1 MSERIAGLRQ
11 QLISALTGQ
20 ADKELNRS
28 LQRIN
33 DAVAPYT
40 RFVRAEQ
47 EKGQQTQT
55 ELTQAQQVQGR
66 LRAEI
71 EALL

>member
-1 MSERIAGLRQ
+1 MAARIAALRQ
-11 QLISALTGQ
+11 QLISAITSQ
-20 ADKELNRS
+20 FEKELSRS

-47 EKGQQTQT
+47 AKSQQTQA
-55 ELTQAQQVQGR
+55 ELAQAQQTQGR

-71 EALL
+71 EAML